1 MNARR
6 ARECLLVVAAL
17 AGTVNGLTSSVH
29 AQGAAPA
36 EQKLREIETAA
47 QELQGAPLRGR
58 EPRTATFVEE
68 RFQDGK
74 LFYQMRDYVRA
85 SIVLS
90 DVVDNHPQHPVAPEA
105 LFWLG
110 ESLYAVGE
118 PLGARARFRALIAR
132 ANEPA
137 YSPFVAGALG
147 RLIEI
152 SINTRDFDGVDSY
165 FEKLRGLPAGPVQAA
180 AAYFR
185 AKYLYNLAV
194 PTEDVTRGGTEL
206 KTATVDTQKL
216 ETARVAFE
224 GVAESSPFY
233 GQAQY
238 FVGTIYTLQRQFPQA
253 IEAFRRALR
262 APNESP
268 EQEQVV
274 QLSQLALGRLLYE
287 TQQLALA
294 VEAYEAVPSDSEWY
308 DSALYEI
315 AWVYLRMGDAT
326 KAESALETL
335 ATEEPESLHL
345 ADANILRGN
354 LLIRNGRRPEATAVF
369 EESVETYGPVRQ
381 KLDQIIAEHAD
392 APAYFRQLVRENI
405 QVFDASTML
414 PSEAVGFASD
424 DVDLQRA
431 LGQMNNLS
439 QTRSILDDTVR
450 LARRLDGAIHA
461 PNAANVFPDLKRE
474 RERIVATRNRAVLV
488 IMALIGLE
496 EKRTPG
502 NLGDLGTI
510 RAERHG
516 MEPSLAQ
523 LPVDRAGFRNKDK
536 ELLDRFAGLA
546 TALYKLEAAIRS
558 EDLGLDANDRF
569 EFSREIDEL
578 QLEVEAQRMQVGV
591 GDPRYV
597 LDDRLRQRYKAT
609 VERERAMLVSMGV
622 QPDASTDSMFRRVAS
637 VEASLA
643 ARDAEVDRVLA
654 ERVSGMNS
662 ALAVEAANLAT
673 YQQELAAL
681 ETEAEQVVG
690 SVAYTS
696 FLAVRG
702 RVYDLVLRADLGI
715 VDVSWA
721 EREEHRKRVES
732 LTRQRAYEIR
742 ALDEEFQ
749 EIMDEPMSGG
759 QQ

>member
-1 MNARR
+1 MNVRR

-17 AGTVNGLTSSVH
+17 AGTVNGFTSSVR
-29 AQGAAPA
+29 AQDSRPA

-58 EPRTATFVEE
+58 EPGAATSVEE

-74 LFYQMRDYVRA
+74 LFFKMHDYVRA

-90 DVVDNHPQHPVAPEA
+90 DVVDNHPQHPAAPEA

-110 ESLYAVGE
+110 ESLFAVKE
-118 PLGARARFRALIAR
+118 PLGARARFRELIGH
-132 ANEPA
+132 ANEAA
-137 YSPFVAGALG
+137 YRPFVAGALG

-152 SINTRDFDGVDSY
+152 SINTRDFDGVDGY
-165 FEKLRGLPAGPVQAA
+165 FEKLRGLPAEQVQAA

-194 PTEDVTRGGTEL
+194 PTEDVIRGGTEL
-206 KTATVDTQKL
+206 KTSTIDQQKL
-216 ETARVAFE
+216 ENARSAFE
-224 GVAESSPFY
+224 GVSASSPFY
-233 GQAQY
+233 GQSQY
-238 FVGTIYTLQRQFPQA
+238 FVGVIHTLQKQFPKA
-253 IEAFRRALR
+253 IEAFRRVLSSKS
-262 APNESP
+262 ESP
-268 EQEQVV
+268 DREQVV
-274 QLSQLALGRLLYE
+274 ELAQLALGRLFYE
-287 TQQLALA
+287 TQQIALA
-294 VEAYEAVPSDSEWY
+294 VEAYTAVPSDSQWF

-326 KAESALETL
+326 KAEAALETL
-335 ATEEPESLHL
+335 ATDEPESLYL

-354 LLIRNGRRPEATAVF
+354 LLIRNGRRAEAAKVF
-369 EESVETYGPVRQ
+369 RESVRLYGPVRQ
-381 KLDQIIAEHAD
+381 KLDQVITDHAD
-392 APAYFRQLVRENI
+392 APAYFRALVRENI

-414 PSEAVGFASD
+414 PPEAVGFARD

-431 LGQMNNLS
+431 LGQMDNLS
-439 QTRSILDDTVR
+439 QTRAILDDTVR

-502 NLGDLGTI
+502 NLGDLGTV

-516 MEPSLAQ
+516 MEPALAQ
-523 LPVDRAGFRNKDK
+523 LPIDRAGFRKKDR
-536 ELLDRFAGLA
+536 ELIERYTGLA
-546 TALYKLEAAIRS
+546 TALFKLEAAIRS
-558 EDLGLDANDRF
+558 EDIGLDASERY

-578 QLEVEAQRMQVGV
+578 QLEVEAGRMQVGV

-597 LDDRLRQRYKAT
+597 LDDNLRERYKAT
-609 VERERAMLVSMGV
+609 VERERGMLASMGV
-622 QPDASTDSMFRRVAS
+622 QSDASIDSMFRRVTV

-643 ARDAEVDRVLA
+643 ARDQEVDRVLA
-654 ERVSGMNS
+654 ERVSGINS
-662 ALAVEAANLAT
+662 ALATEAANLAK

-702 RVYDLVLRADLGI
+702 RVYNLVLRADLGL

-742 ALDEEFQ
+742 ALDEEFK